1 MSENILGSSWLEIWA
16 RIYDTWR
23 IHFQKLETELWAAED
38 NKKAKEE
45 RPKGAHW
52 RGSTSTRDQRKTS
65 QGWRQHQKPCYP
77 TLRVHQT
84 VSTTPPRR
92 KGGVFPA
99 LSVGFT
105 CNPAVTQRVHWAP

>member
-1 MSENILGSSWLEIWA
+1 MERLHLYEGPTQDLPGLEA
-16 RIYDTWR
+16 TS
-23 IHFQKLETELWAAED
+23 
-38 NKKAKEE
+38 KALL
-45 RPKGAHW
+45 
-52 RGSTSTRDQRKTS
+52 SNT
-65 QGWRQHQKPCYP
+65 
-77 TLRVHQT
+77 RVHQT